1 MNASV
6 RFLLP
11 ALMAAVLAAC
21 GQNNSATEPAASQ
34 ASAPAET
41 ASVPASAPVEVASSP
56 LSDASEAELQVGS
69 EDLPSI
75 LELSS
80 QDGDKLTLQLITV
93 HDEQLKDE
101 QHFAKLQKSDGTEI
115 ELSKVAEE
123 NGLPVYSGEKDKKVF
138 VITGLGDDRY
148 QVVEDEG
155 KPVIYSPSR

>member
-1 MNASV
+1 MNAPV

-21 GQNNSATEPAASQ
+21 GQNTSGTAPAAS
-34 ASAPAET
+34 APVEA
-41 ASVPASAPVEVASSP
+41 ASVPASAAVDTASSP
-56 LSDASEAELQVGS
+56 LSAASEAELHVGS
-69 EDLPSI
+69 DDLPSI

-93 HDEQLKDE
+93 HDEQLKAE

>member
-75 LELSS
+75 LELSNP
-80 QDGDKLTLQLITV
+80 DGDKLMLQLTTV
-93 HDEQLKDE
+93 YNEELKDE
-101 QHFAKLQKSDGTEI
+101 QDFALLQKNDGPEI
-115 ELSKVAEE
+115 ELSKVGEE

-138 VITGLGDDRY
+138 VITSLGDDRY

-155 KPVIYSPSR
+155 KPVIYGPNR